1 MTVNASSIRLPA
13 LSPYNDV
20 ILTCNAALPVPQASL
35 TASLA
40 FTWLMGSQDVTDS
53 TMTTSSTISIL
64 TREET
69 TPSVF
74 NYTCRFAVNV
84 AADPPYQS
92 EADTNVVVT
101 GKQ

>member
-1 MTVNASSIRLPA
+1 M
-13 LSPYNDV
+13 
-20 ILTCNAALPVPQASL
+20 PQASL
-35 TASLA
+35 TASLV
-40 FTWLMGSQDVTDS
+40 FTWLMGSQDVTGS

-84 AADPPYQS
+84 AGDPPYQG
-92 EADTNVVVT
+92 EVDTNVVVT
-101 GKQ
+101 GMCGQKSQKFKVNFSVLYSHKLIC